1 MSRPINKKL
10 CLITPDRNDRP
21 EFLEHCKWQMERQTV
36 RAGHHYIINDK
47 PRSQSEVDIVPR
59 IKLGMAMALRDGFES
74 CLIIEND
81 DYYPDDYVAR
91 MSEYLHQSLMVGIDQ
106 TVYYNI
112 QQPSFRRLFHAGRS
126 SLFCTGV
133 NMKAIED
140 YQWPENGLLY
150 FDIHLWKHTCWKVFQ
165 AFTYGPVGIKHGTG
179 FCPGNFHN
187 GIVNGKP
194 AKGMIDDRD
203 YHWLKSQVR
212 AESFEFYTNLKS

>member
-1 MSRPINKKL
+1 
-10 CLITPDRNDRP
+10 
-21 EFLEHCKWQMERQTV
+21 
-36 RAGHHYIINDK
+36 
-47 PRSQSEVDIVPR
+47 
-59 IKLGMAMALRDGFES
+59 MALRDGFES

-106 TVYYNI
+106 TVFYNI
-112 QQPSFRRLFHAGRS
+112 QQPSYRRLFHVGRS

-140 YQWPENGLLY
+140 YEWPDNSLLY

-165 AFTYGPVGIKHGTG
+165 AFTHGPVGIKHGTG